1 MTSYRRQTVREIR
14 KLRFP
19 EQLAEI
25 ERRRYRHPDCLA
37 AFLDVCDEIVFQDP
51 SLAMLVTREAPPYV
65 DRVFAADGGGP
76 FRIRAFAVL
85 GSAYLAA
92 GRLEEAEAAFA
103 EAEAAMAGSPPGR

>member
-25 ERRRYRHPDCLA
+25 ERRRYRPPDCLA

-76 FRIRAFAVL
+76 FRIAWTDPRSMHGYHL
-85 GSAYLAA
+85 QGTTNH
-92 GRLEEAEAAFA
+92 GDTR
-103 EAEAAMAGSPPGR
+103 